1 MEKNKIRI
9 LLAEDDANMG
19 VVLDTS
25 LKAKGFDVILA
36 RNGAEAVRKFADAG
50 GVDLVILDVMMPEKD
65 GFTAGAE
72 IKTYNKN
79 IPMIFLTA
87 KAMQDD
93 ILRGFEI
100 GADDYITK
108 PFSIDILLARINAIL
123 MRSISMTPENGDLKI
138 GAFVFDFERGLL
150 HISNDDIKLTTR
162 EAALLKMLVENRNGI
177 LDRKT
182 ALDAIWGNDDYF
194 SSRSMDVYITKLR
207 KILKQDPEIE
217 LLNVHGKGYKL
228 LCP

>member
-9 LLAEDDANMG
+9 LLAEDDTNLG
-19 VVLDTS
+19 LVLDTF

-36 RNGAEAVRKFADAG
+36 RDGAEAVRKFIGSG
-50 GVDLVILDVMMPEKD
+50 GIDLAILDVMMPEKD
-65 GFTAGAE
+65 GFTAGME
-72 IKTYNKN
+72 IKTLNKN
-79 IPMIFLTA
+79 VPMIFLTA
-87 KAMQDD
+87 KSMQDD

-108 PFSIDILLARINAIL
+108 PFSMDILLARVNAIL
-123 MRSISMTPENGDLKI
+123 MRSISSVPDSGELRV
-138 GAFVFDFERGLL
+138 GAFVFDFERSLL
-150 HISNDDIKLTTR
+150 HINNDDIKLTTR
-162 EAALLKMLVENRNGI
+162 EGALLKMLIENRNGI
-177 LDRKT
+177 LDRKV

-207 KILKQDPEIE
+207 KILKQDPSVE